1 MIGTKYSWEKVIQV
15 CSIKKQI
22 LLLKRNKS
30 EILKIHWT
38 LKIFSRTTGTNS
50 AELVVKHHWVI
61 SSNKDPSLYQ
71 TRENVKKCASIM
83 IALLNLIPILDLIW
97 RQMSSVTNGCL
108 AADVLIRIFT
118 FLTFSIFL
126 ILMRCTGVIFDLLK
140 SRGLQ

>member
-50 AELVVKHHWVI
+50 AELVVKHRWVI